1 MRKRFVAL
9 VLVGMSLVSGAA
21 LAADPFEGSDLLV
34 GRSVKQP
41 TGARRFALGVNVQ
54 FAPMNLVLS
63 SQKDVFVDG
72 TVAAACGD
80 DEQCKANAAANVDAA
95 MMAINTIPDDKWND
109 LTDTASNDAK
119 LDGELDKL
127 VDQGVIKE
135 SDKGAVQAYTTALP
149 EGERKAILGLTRE
162 LAKQQA
168 TSLLVEP
175 NMEINFKYLSLNVR
189 VPLAVMMF
197 EEETKWHMG
206 NVALD
211 TKFGHIWGS
220 SAAAFGLGYGLSVF
234 VPSGTREA
242 GGMATADLWYGP
254 KFMHGYMSLDPYLA
268 MGFDSIAVSLQMH
281 GELVNQFYVLGDP
294 KGLPGSVIYA
304 KYGGGLVFMP
314 KWPVSLIA
322 ELNGMAPL
330 KDAVPYSALFAIGG
344 LQPKLFWLKA
354 SAAVQFPLIAPEQE
368 DLGAIGGVSLGELAS
383 YSVIG
388 RAAFAF

>member
-1 MRKRFVAL
+1 MGLFPAL
-9 VLVGMSLVSGAA
+9 AW
-21 LAADPFEGSDLLV
+21 AADPFEGADLLV

-41 TGARRFALGVNVQ
+41 TGAKRFALGVNVQ

-63 SQKDVFVDG
+63 SQKDTFVDG
-72 TVAAACGD
+72 TVAAACGN
-80 DEQCKANAAANVDAA
+80 DEACKENAAANVDGA
-95 MMAINTIPDDKWND
+95 MMVINTIPDDKWND
-109 LTDTASNDAK
+109 LTDTASDDAK
-119 LDGELDKL
+119 LEKGLDDL
-127 VDQGVIKE
+127 VEQGVLKE
-135 SDKGAVQAYTTALP
+135 SDKGSMMSYTTALP

-175 NMEINFKYLSLNVR
+175 NVEVNFKYLSLNVR

-197 EEETKWHMG
+197 EDETKWHLG

-211 TKFGHIWGS
+211 AKFGHVWGT
-220 SAAAFGLGYGLSVF
+220 SAAAFGLGYGASVF
-234 VPSGTREA
+234 VPSGTSEA

-254 KFMHGYMSLDPYLA
+254 KFMHGYMSLDPFLA
-268 MGFDSIAVSLQMH
+268 MGFDSLVVSLQAH
-281 GELVNQFYVLGDP
+281 AELVNQFYVLGDP

-314 KWPVSLIA
+314 RWPISVIA

-330 KDAVPYSALFAIGG
+330 KDADPYSALFAIGG
-344 LQPKLFWLKA
+344 LQLKLFWLKA
-354 SAAVQFPLIAPEQE
+354 SAAVQFPLIAPKQE
-368 DLGAIGGVSLGELAS
+368 DLGSIGGVSIGELAA

-388 RAAFAF
+388 RVAFSF